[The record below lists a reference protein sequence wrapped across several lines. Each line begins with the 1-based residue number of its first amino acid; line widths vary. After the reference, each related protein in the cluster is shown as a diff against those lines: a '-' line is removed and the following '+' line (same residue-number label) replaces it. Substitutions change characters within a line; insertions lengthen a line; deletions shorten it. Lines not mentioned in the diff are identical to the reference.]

1 MSSAAEGGIRQ
12 GIPAGRDLVV
22 TCGGTGESPL
32 ATLLF
37 RHDLNDHEIG
47 FVIMGMFYI
56 ITFHVS
62 NLLFSEIFVL
72 LFLAENAKSR
82 TD

>member
-1 MSSAAEGGIRQ
+1 MRQKAEYAKEFRLEEIWSF
-12 GIPAGRDLVV
+12 

-37 RHDLNDHEIG
+37 RHDLNDHEIE
-47 FVIMGMFYI
+47 FVIMGMFYV